1 MAVTG
6 KIRTRLIRKRFL
18 CLGWGKHIAVPFH
31 ALVKMTLNTAVMNE
45 VGSCDYPQATFLCV

>member
-18 CLGWGKHIAVPFH
+18 CLGWGKRIAILFY
-31 ALVKMTLNTAVMNE
+31 ALVKMTLNAAVMNE
-45 VGSCDYPQATFLCV
+45 VGNCDYPQATFLCV